1 MTKDQI
7 QEYTLK
13 TSQANH
19 SGLMVILFD
28 VERIHTGDALSSYK
42 AGNIDG
48 YLRYIE
54 LAKRA
59 HNEIM
64 SGVNPADKAGAGMLK
79 VLRFIYARLVK
90 SAVTRKP
97 DDLERCMA
105 MMDKFKA
112 CFEELQKIDDPEP
125 VMKNTHQVYAGLT
138 YGRGTLNESV
148 DVQNYGSRG
157 YKA

>member
-1 MTKDQI
+1 MTKEQI

-19 SGLMVILFD
+19 SGLIVILFD
-28 VERIHTGDALSSYK
+28 VEQIHIGDALSSYK
-42 AGNIDG
+42 AGDIDE

-64 SGVNPADKAGAGMLK
+64 SGVNPKDKAGAGMLK

-90 SAVTRKP
+90 SSVTRKP
-97 DDLERCMA
+97 DELERCMA
-105 MMDKFKA
+105 MMDKFKV
-112 CFEELQKIDDPEP
+112 CFEKLQDIDDPEP

-138 YGRGTLNESV
+138 YGRGMLDESIN
-148 DVQNYGSRG
+148 VQNYESRG